1 MSNELQLTKDE
12 KLVIKNNFFPVNT
25 TPADMAFCMGVA
37 NQFGLNPIL
46 NQIYF
51 VGRKAKIN
59 GQWVEKVSPMV
70 GRDGFLTIAH
80 KSGKFAGIETKT
92 TIKQVPTFKNGEWV
106 EERDLVA
113 ICSVYRTDTERPF
126 IVEVAFSE
134 YAGKTNQGELTKFW
148 REKGATMLKK
158 VAESQC
164 LRKAFNVSGIYSE
177 EELNDINVVP
187 KAEEVVETTTDDV
200 TALITE
206 DMNNQNV
213 NIVTGEVSQHTQ
225 PAGEEVPAYM
235 SDEVAENPQ
244 QQTLELDID

>member
-1 MSNELQLTKDE
+1 MENALQLTDNE
-12 KLVIKNNFFPVNT
+12 KKVIKSNFFPTN
-25 TPADMAFCMGVA
+25 ASNDDMRFCMSIA
-37 NQFGLNPIL
+37 NQFGLNPLL

-59 GQWVEKVSPMV
+59 NQWVEKVSPMV

-92 TIKQVPTFKNGEWV
+92 TIKQVPVYKNNEWI

-113 ICSVYRTDTERPF
+113 ICSVYRTDTEKPF
-126 IVEVAFSE
+126 IVEVSFKE
-134 YAGKTNQGELTKFW
+134 YAGKTREGELTKFW
-148 REKGATMLKK
+148 KEKGATMLKK

-164 LRKAFNVSGIYSE
+164 LRKAFNVSGIYAE
-177 EELNDINVVP
+177 EELNDINPVP

-206 DMNNQNV
+206 DMGGQNV
-213 NIVTGEVSQHTQ
+213 NMVTGEVT
-225 PAGEEVPAYM
+225 EEAPAYM
-235 SDEVAENPQ
+235 EAPQ
-244 QQTLELDID
+244 SEEAPKQKTLEIDV